1 MWIKF
6 VENRRSTQTILDV
19 ARSVAEQNTELL
31 DKEINL
37 KAVND
42 EVVTKDN
49 KVRLNIYYDEVSQ
62 AADIV
67 KEIDELINSST
78 CPIDKETKDKDRAMR
93 KLLARARCDYNIK
106 ITNDGKGGG
115 YYLPT
120 AKESIQLA
128 KNNKREDKKA
138 VSIFRNHKGN
148 KALEEDYRTE
158 RIKE

>member
-1 MWIKF
+1 METFYIKVPRAKGIKRPDKIEVF
-6 VENRRSTQTILDV
+6 ISLLQYGKEN
-19 ARSVAEQNTELL
+19 
-31 DKEINL
+31 
-37 KAVND
+37 AV
-42 EVVTKDN
+42 K
-49 KVRLNIYYDEVSQ
+49 R
-62 AADIV
+62 
-67 KEIDELINSST
+67 DELT
-78 CPIDKETKDKDRAMR
+78 MMCVGAGLIDKETKDKDRAMR

-148 KALEEDYRTE
+148 KALEEDYRIG
-158 RIKE
+158 RIDE